1 MQQERRAQLK
11 ISISLDQ
18 KAINRIGQAAH
29 EAAKEALE
37 AVYSDLK
44 EAETMPFDTGDMQNN
59 STFVEPTEGGA
70 ALITGS
76 PQARRLYY
84 HPEYSFQ
91 QGKNHNAGAFW
102 LEPYIS
108 GEKKELVTDE
118 YVKAFKRRSGV

>member
-1 MQQERRAQLK
+1 MK
-11 ISISLDQ
+11 ISIKLDT
-18 KAINRIGQAAH
+18 AALDRIGQAALD
-29 EAAKEALE
+29 AAKEALQV
-37 AVYSDLK
+37 VYSDLK

-59 STFVEPTEGGA
+59 STFIEVSENGA

-84 HPEYSFQ
+84 HLEYSFQ

-108 GEKKELVTDE
+108 GEKKELVRDE
-118 YVKAFKRRSGV
+118 YVRAFRRRSGV